1 MSTKDANVI
10 KYTMD
15 YEFPGHHQKI
25 IKEMMQNAIDDK
37 TRPFFNRQHY
47 ISY

>member
-1 MSTKDANVI
+1 MSTKDANDI
-10 KYTMD
+10 NDTMD
-15 YEFPGHHQKI
+15 YEFPNHHKN